1 MLGRERHAGRVGLG
15 SRRDANTQKQT
26 LSSRR
31 GAMAMQGVTREISG
45 IEKRA
50 DDRERVAAVKHC
62 ATAERAGAVLG
73 RMR

>member
-1 MLGRERHAGRVGLG
+1 
-15 SRRDANTQKQT
+15 
-26 LSSRR
+26 
-31 GAMAMQGVTREISG
+31 MAMQGVTREISG